1 MTKAQGRGG
10 ESLNHDQGGADQAML
25 TQDAARY
32 RVMLTA
38 QWHTDAEAQ
47 GEEHAETG
55 LHL

>member
-1 MTKAQGRGG
+1 MIKEEQTKPCYPETLRVI
-10 ESLNHDQGGADQAML
+10 
-25 TQDAARY
+25 
-32 RVMLTA
+32 VMLTA